1 MKYPKIFRLA
11 SSAESAVWP
20 SSRKP
25 VVHAVRCFLVRVIF
39 TSWVLVPAL
48 RADSVTM
55 EFFGVNAGVYN
66 DADYQS
72 ECDELI
78 AAGVKWVRMSPDWG
92 RIETARGVYDAA
104 FLAKCD
110 DIVNQLAAG
119 GVNIL
124 WVTAYTA
131 PWASSMPGDPKAK
144 FYKPAS
150 WSDWGNF
157 VNFIAQRYQG
167 KIHHWEVWNEQDS
180 STFWKNTVQDYAT
193 LLQTASVQ
201 LRLVDANNQVL
212 IGGFTGNG
220 SGFLNTLLTD
230 SAVAGYFDI
239 VNYHAYVDSPNIV
252 ARYQEF
258 TDVMSSKGIATKPIW
273 ITETGYSSGGTPAL
287 EVTKADWVDQT
298 RCTHYSMPNIE
309 KIFWYNYRVSAPNGD
324 PVLENF
330 GLTAVDRTPLKA
342 YYSYQGGD
350 GAESDFVSQKLYPAL
365 SDRLTLTYVNATSGG
380 AMVEDYA
387 PDGSSKLI
395 PVGHYLVFRLN
406 DNYLYGN
413 NNGLDSRITIEVT
426 YWDEGTN
433 AWMLQYQSNTSTTQG
448 LMGSRTNTMQWK
460 TQSFTLTD
468 HKFENGQ
475 SWGADFRIYAGSFA
489 ALAVK
494 RVAVYREMNPGRA
507 ILGSTDYSKLVEHVL
522 DTDPASAA
530 YNPVTTIG
538 GRECRMIANASKY
551 FYFRVCDG
559 LVRTKDT
566 DITIGVRYYDSGGGN
581 ITVQYLST
589 TSGSTYVNAT
599 PIAKG
604 STNTW
609 KYGTFHITNAKLDN
623 SKSWSSDFRIYSG
636 GDNSPEY
643 VDMVDVT
650 RN

>member
-1 MKYPKIFRLA
+1 MIAPG
-11 SSAESAVWP
+11 
-20 SSRKP
+20 
-25 VVHAVRCFLVRVIF
+25 
-39 TSWVLVPAL
+39 L

-55 EFFGVNAGVYN
+55 EFFGVNAGLYN

-92 RIETARGVYDAA
+92 RIETARGVYDTA
-104 FLAKCD
+104 FLDKCD
-110 DIVNQLAAG
+110 DIVNRLTAG

-144 FYKPAS
+144 FYKPAN
-150 WSDWGNF
+150 WSDWGNY

-167 KIHHWEVWNEQDS
+167 KISYWEVWNEPDGG
-180 STFWKNTVQDYAT
+180 TFWKSTVQDYAT

-201 LRLVDANNQVL
+201 LRQVDVTNHIL

-220 SGFLNTLLTD
+220 AGFLSTLLND

-239 VNYHAYVDSPNIV
+239 MNYHAYVDSPNMV
-252 ARYQEF
+252 ARYNEF
-258 TDVMSSKGIATKPIW
+258 TGVMSSKGIANKVIW
-273 ITETGYSSGGTPAL
+273 ITETGYSSGGTPSL

-298 RCTHYSMPNIE
+298 RYTHFSMPNIE

-330 GLTAVDRTPLKA
+330 GLTAIDRTPLKA
-342 YYSYQGGD
+342 YYYYQGGD
-350 GAESDFVSQKLYPAL
+350 SAESDFISQKLYPTL
-365 SDRLTLTYVNATSGG
+365 SDRLTLTYVNATSGDG
-380 AMVEDYA
+380 VVQDYV

-395 PVGHYLVFRLN
+395 PVSHYLYCRLN
-406 DNYLYGN
+406 DNWIYGN
-413 NNGLDSRITIEVT
+413 NNGLDPSVTVEVT
-426 YWDEGTN
+426 YWDAGTN
-433 AWMLQYQSNTSTTQG
+433 AWLFQYQSETSTTQTLTG
-448 LMGSRTNTMQWK
+448 TRTNTLQWK
-460 TQSFTLTD
+460 TQSFILNNI
-468 HKFENGQ
+468 KFQNGQ
-475 SWGADFRIYAGSFA
+475 NSQADFRIYTGSAA
-489 ALAVK
+489 ALAVS
-494 RVAVYREMNPGRA
+494 RVAVYRTMNPGRA

-538 GRECRMIANASKY
+538 GRECRMIVNASKY

-566 DITIGVRYYDSGGGN
+566 DIMIGVSYYDSGGGN

-623 SKSWSSDFRIYSG
+623 SKSWNSDFRIYSG

>member
-1 MKYPKIFRLA
+1 MKYPKLSSIS
-11 SSAESAVWP
+11 SSAESVRP
-20 SSRKP
+20 SYRDLFFYDTG
-25 VVHAVRCFLVRVIF
+25 RFLAGIIF
-39 TSWVLVPAL
+39 LILMMAPAL

-55 EFFGVNAGVYN
+55 EFFGINAALYN
-66 DADYQS
+66 DADYQA

-92 RIETARGVYDAA
+92 RIETARGVYDTT
-104 FLAKCD
+104 FLGKCD
-110 DIVNQLAAG
+110 DIVNRLTAG

-180 STFWKNTVQDYAT
+180 GTFWKSTVQDYAI
-193 LLQTASVQ
+193 LLQTASAQ
-201 LRLVDANNQVL
+201 LRQVDANNRIL

-220 SGFLNTLLTD
+220 AGFLNTLLAD
-230 SAVAGYFDI
+230 PAVAGYFDF
-239 VNYHAYVDSPNIV
+239 VNYHAYVDSPNMV
-252 ARYQEF
+252 ARYKEF
-258 TDVMSSKGIATKPIW
+258 TGVMGSKGIAGKPIW
-273 ITETGYSSGGTPAL
+273 ITETGYSSGGAPAL

-298 RCTHYSMPNIE
+298 RCTHFSMPNIE
-309 KIFWYNYRVSAPNGD
+309 RIFWYNYRDSSPNGD

-342 YYSYQGGD
+342 YYYYQGGD
-350 GAESDFVSQKLYPAL
+350 SAESDFISQKLYPAL
-365 SDRLTLTYVNATSGG
+365 SDRLTLTYVDAISGDG
-380 AMVEDYA
+380 VVQDYV

-395 PVGHYLVFRLN
+395 PATHYLYCRLN
-406 DNYLYGN
+406 DHWIHGN
-413 NNGLDSRITIEVT
+413 NNGLDPSVTVEVT
-426 YWDEGTN
+426 YWDAGTN
-433 AWMLQYQSNTSTTQG
+433 AWLFQYQSETSTTQTLTG
-448 LMGSRTNTMQWK
+448 TRTNTLQWK
-460 TQSFTLTD
+460 TQSFVLNNI
-468 HKFENGQ
+468 KFQNGQ
-475 SWGADFRIYAGSFA
+475 NAQADFRIYAGSTA
-489 ALAVK
+489 ALAVS
-494 RVAVYREMNPGRA
+494 RVAVYRTMNPGRA

-538 GRECRMIANASKY
+538 DRECRMIASASKY

-566 DITIGVRYYDSGGGN
+566 DITIGVRYYDAGGGN

-636 GDNSPEY
+636 SDNSPEY
-643 VDMVDVT
+643 VDRVDVT